1 MVAVMVV
8 LTPTVIRTR
17 STPWTIGWSDILLGA
32 VAVLMLLVPVE
43 RLASPPDRSESHDA
57 PEA

>member
-1 MVAVMVV
+1 MVV